1 AAVVAGDRAAA
12 RGGRGGGERLGSRGG
27 AESQRRAAVRPAR
40 AAWRCGARGGA
51 PGGGGPLLRAP
62 RRAGILAPGAAR
74 PRERAGAAAG
84 DRGGPRG
91 CAGRGAMNAAIE
103 AQAELL
109 RARSFAIFPGLY
121 SPPRVAR
128 LRAGLLELYHRL

>member
-1 AAVVAGDRAAA
+1 R
-12 RGGRGGGERLGSRGG
+12 
-27 AESQRRAAVRPAR
+27 
-40 AAWRCGARGGA
+40 
-51 PGGGGPLLRAP
+51 GPLLRAP
-62 RRAGILAPGAAR
+62 RRAGVLAPGAAR

-121 SPPRVAR
+121 SALRVER
-128 LRAGLLELYHRL
+128 LRAGLLELYHRLGAPPLYAGEPVWLGEDLEVSSTGLVVHKLLNFDRSL